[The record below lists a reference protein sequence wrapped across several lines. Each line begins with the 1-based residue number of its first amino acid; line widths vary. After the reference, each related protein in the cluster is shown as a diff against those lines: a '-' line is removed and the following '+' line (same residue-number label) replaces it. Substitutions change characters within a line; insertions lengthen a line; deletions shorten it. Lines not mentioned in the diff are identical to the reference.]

1 MNKIIK
7 FIKSPF
13 DFFFSKLKI
22 SNNTTSKILSIAF
35 AVIFWIY
42 VIDQVNPEMEKWIND
57 VPVQLQNESY
67 LTNEGLLLMD
77 SKEYFVDIE
86 VSGRR
91 NDILGF
97 SADDMVVSAD
107 LRGYGKGLNVVP
119 IKKRVFNENIS
130 ISNISE
136 TDIKIFIDKVVEIPK
151 PVDVS
156 IIGQIEKGYIRD
168 DLVIEPQ
175 KIMVKGPETYVNS
188 VSKIKGEIDI
198 TNIKEDIGK
207 EVPISPVD
215 NDENVVTG
223 VEIGESY
230 VNVSLG
236 IKKVKKVEIK
246 SNVRGEVAE
255 GYKLVSI
262 DMIPNEATI
271 KGYEEFLDEID
282 YIGTEEIDISGIYQ
296 TTEIETAIIIPY
308 GVNLLYDIENLKVRA
323 NVEKIENKEFTFTK
337 EDITLKNNFSD
348 YKIEYNENVQD
359 IKVIVSEIESV
370 LSNITKKDIELVIDC
385 ADLEE
390 GSNIVDLYVNIPG
403 KEVQFE
409 TVPRKVNIIVSK

>member
-1 MNKIIK
+1 MNRIIK

-22 SNNTTSKILSIAF
+22 TNNTTSKILSIAF

-42 VIDQVNPEMEKWIND
+42 VIDQVNPEMKKWIND

-77 SKEYFVDIE
+77 SKEYLVDIE

-97 SADDMVVSAD
+97 SSDDVVVSAD
-107 LRGYGKGLNVVP
+107 LRGYGKGLNVIP
-119 IKKRVFNENIS
+119 IKKRVLNDNIS

-136 TDIKIFIDKVVEIPK
+136 IDIKIFIDKVVEIPK
-151 PVDVS
+151 PVEVS
-156 IIGQIEKGYIRD
+156 IVGEIEKGYIRD

-175 KIMVKGPETYVNS
+175 EIMVKGPETYVNS

-198 TNIKEDIGK
+198 TNITEDIGK

-215 NDENVVTG
+215 NDANVVNG

-236 IKKVKKVEIK
+236 IKKVKKVEIR

-323 NVEKIENKEFTFTK
+323 NVEKIENK
-337 EDITLKNNFSD
+337 
-348 YKIEYNENVQD
+348 
-359 IKVIVSEIESV
+359 
-370 LSNITKKDIELVIDC
+370 
-385 ADLEE
+385 
-390 GSNIVDLYVNIPG
+390 
-403 KEVQFE
+403 
-409 TVPRKVNIIVSK
+409 

>member
-1 MNKIIK
+1 MNRIIK
-7 FIKSPF
+7 LIKSPF

-22 SNNTTSKILSIAF
+22 TNNTTSKVLSIAF
-35 AVIFWIY
+35 AVLFWIY
-42 VIDQVNPEMEKWIND
+42 VIDQVNPEMKKWISD

-77 SKEYFVDIE
+77 SKEFLVDIE

-97 SADDMVVSAD
+97 ASNGVVISAD

-119 IKKRVFNENIS
+119 IKKRILNENIS
-130 ISNISE
+130 ISNMSE
-136 TDIKIFIDKVVEIPK
+136 SDIKVFIDKVVEIPK
-151 PVDVS
+151 TIDIEIV
-156 IIGQIEKGYIRD
+156 GKIEKGYIRD
-168 DLVIEPQ
+168 DLVTEPQ
-175 KIMVKGPETYVNS
+175 EIMVKGPETYVNS
-188 VSKIKGEIDI
+188 VSKLKGEIDI
-198 TNIKEDIGK
+198 TNITEDIGR
-207 EVPISPVD
+207 EIPISPVD
-215 NDENVVTG
+215 NDGNVVSG
-223 VEIGESY
+223 VTIGEDY

-236 IKKVKKVEIK
+236 IKKVKNVEIR
-246 SNVRGEVAE
+246 SNVRGEVDE

-262 DMIPNEATI
+262 DMIPNTATI
-271 KGYEEFLDEID
+271 KGYADILDEID

-308 GVNLLYDIENLKVRA
+308 GVNLLYDIENLKVKA

-359 IKVIVSEIESV
+359 IKVTVSEIESI
-370 LSNITKKDIELVIDC
+370 LANITKKDIELVIDC

-409 TVPRKVNIIVSK
+409 TLPRKVNIIVSK